1 MKLATGAAAAVEEV
15 PLTILEVATLPAE
28 VATFPEEV
36 TARFLGKA
44 KLKKYQMYARHL
56 LLLISRGL

>member
-1 MKLATGAAAAVEEV
+1 MKLATGAAAAAEEV
-15 PLTILEVATLPAE
+15 PLFTILE

-44 KLKKYQMYARHL
+44 KLKKYQMYARNL